1 MATTRSR
8 VTGEAGEV
16 ALDPRGLGLIDG
28 SAGAAAMSR
37 LLAWARSHP
46 WLVVA
51 ALALA
56 GCAVRLLL
64 VRGIWVDEAISV
76 RQAHMS
82 LPDML
87 QDLRRTDNHPPL
99 YFLLLWG
106 TTKVLGYSELA
117 VRAPAIV
124 AGTAL
129 VPALFLC
136 GRELFDRRTGLVA
149 AALATCAPLA
159 VWYSQEAR
167 MYALFMLLATLAV
180 WAQVRVLRD
189 GRGRWWV
196 LYAAI
201 TIALLY
207 TQYFSIIPVAI
218 QQLAFV
224 AVAWRRARR
233 GESVR
238 RLLLGCW
245 VLWAALTLALLPL
258 APFVAQQ
265 FLHDQ
270 TAGTGFASVPASA
283 GNPAGSS
290 PSVYALLSNLVWAVW
305 GYHADA
311 AMLRIA
317 ALWPLLMLL
326 ALCLLG
332 RRRTPNLVLVGALA
346 FGPVLVLL
354 VVGMKKHNLFEVR
367 YFAGAV
373 PMILLLAARALA
385 GGTLRRTPALIAVA
399 ALMAT
404 MVVGLADE
412 QLNGSNPRTYD
423 FRGALAEIR
432 RETRPGDTLLYSPDY
447 LQDVIAYYAPHLR
460 SQVLSS
466 PQPKVAGH
474 GGVFLLA
481 SFLEDANR
489 ASQVGA
495 ARKAL
500 ARGPRRMLSRGGREK
515 IDFWQFR

>member
-8 VTGEAGEV
+8 MTEEAGEV
-16 ALDPRGLGLIDG
+16 ALDPRGFEFIDRQ
-28 SAGAAAMSR
+28 AVAARRAR
-37 LLAWARSHP
+37 ALAWARSHP
-46 WLVVA
+46 WVLVGL
-51 ALALA
+51 LALA
-56 GCAVRLLL
+56 GLAVRLLL

-99 YFLLLWG
+99 FFVLLWG

-117 VRAPAIV
+117 VRTPAII

-129 VPALFLC
+129 VPALFAT

-149 AALATCAPLA
+149 AALGACAPLA

-180 WAQVRVLRD
+180 WAQVRLLRD
-189 GRGRWWV
+189 GRGRWW
-196 LYAAI
+196 LIYAAL

-224 AVAWRRARR
+224 VVAWRRARR
-233 GESVR
+233 GQSVK
-238 RLLLGCW
+238 RLLIGCW
-245 VLWAALTLALLPL
+245 ILWAALTLALLPL

-265 FLHDQ
+265 FGHDQ

-283 GNPAGSS
+283 GNPAGTS
-290 PSVYALLSNLVWAVW
+290 PSVYSLLSNLVWAVW
-305 GYHADA
+305 GYHADST
-311 AMLRIA
+311 MLRIA

-326 ALCLLG
+326 ALALLG
-332 RRRTPNLVLVGALA
+332 RRRSPNLALVGALA
-346 FGPVLVLL
+346 LGPVLVLL

-373 PMILLLAARALA
+373 PMLLLLAARALA
-385 GGTLRRTPALIAVA
+385 GGALRRTA
-399 ALMAT
+399 ALAAVGALMIS
-404 MVVGLADE
+404 MLVGLADE

-423 FRGALAEIR
+423 FRGALAQIR
-432 RETRPGDTLLYSPDY
+432 REARPGDTLIYSPDY
-447 LQDVIAYYAPHLR
+447 LQDVITYYAPHLR
-460 SQVLSS
+460 SRVLRD
-466 PQPKVAGH
+466 PKPRVPGH

-481 SFLEDANR
+481 SFLEDPVR
-489 ASQVGA
+489 AAQVGA

-500 ARGPRRMLSRGGREK
+500 ARGPRRLVSRGGREK
-515 IDFWQFR
+515 IDLWEFR

>member
-8 VTGEAGEV
+8 LTEESGEV
-16 ALDPRGLGLIDG
+16 VLDPGGFGLIG
-28 SAGAAAMSR
+28 RRAAPIRVRPLAWTR
-37 LLAWARSHP
+37 AHPWVVVGLLALTG
-46 WLVVA
+46 LV
-51 ALALA
+51 
-56 GCAVRLLL
+56 VRLLM

-82 LPDML
+82 LPGML

-99 YFLLLWG
+99 YFLVLWG

-117 VRAPAIV
+117 VRTPAIV

-129 VPALFLC
+129 VPALFVT

-167 MYALFMLLATLAV
+167 MYAFFMLLATLAV

-189 GRGRWWV
+189 GRFRWWV
-196 LYAAI
+196 VYAAV
-201 TIALLY
+201 TTALLY
-207 TQYFSIIPVAI
+207 TQYFSILPVAI

-238 RLLLGCW
+238 QLMIGCW
-245 VLWAALTLALLPL
+245 ILWTALTLALLPL

-265 FLHDQ
+265 FAHDQ
-270 TAGTGFASVPASA
+270 SSGTGFSNVPASA

-290 PSVYALLSNLVWAVW
+290 PSVYSLLSNLVWAVW
-305 GYHADA
+305 GYHADST
-311 AMLRIA
+311 MVRIA

-326 ALCLLG
+326 ALWLLG
-332 RRRTPNLVLVGALA
+332 RRRTPMLVLVGALA
-346 FGPVLVLL
+346 IGPVLALL
-354 VVGMKKHNLFEVR
+354 VIGMRKHNLFEVR

-373 PMILLLAARALA
+373 PMLLLLAARALA
-385 GGTLRRTPALIAVA
+385 GGALRRTPALLAVA
-399 ALMAT
+399 ALMGT
-404 MVVGLADE
+404 MLVGLADE

-423 FRGALAEIR
+423 FRGALAQIR
-432 RETRPGDTLLYSPDY
+432 REARPGDTLLYSPDY

-460 SQVLSS
+460 SQVLGG
-466 PQPKVAGH
+466 PQPTVPGH

-481 SFLEDANR
+481 SFLEDPGR
-489 ASQVGA
+489 AAQVGSA
-495 ARKAL
+495 ERAL
-500 ARGPRRMLSRGGREK
+500 GRGPRRMVSRGGREK
-515 IDFWQFR
+515 IDFWEFR

>member
-8 VTGEAGEV
+8 LTEEAGEV
-16 ALDPRGLGLIDG
+16 ALDPRGFELIDRRTVHARG
-28 SAGAAAMSR
+28 SSA
-37 LLAWARSHP
+37 LAWTRSHP
-46 WLVVA
+46 WVVVGV
-51 ALALA
+51 LALA
-56 GCAVRLLL
+56 GLAVRLLL

-99 YFLLLWG
+99 FFVLLWG

-117 VRAPAIV
+117 VRTPAII

-129 VPALFLC
+129 VPALFVT

-149 AALATCAPLA
+149 AAFGACAPLA

-180 WAQVRVLRD
+180 WAQVRLLRD

-196 LYAAI
+196 LYAAL

-224 AVAWRRARR
+224 VVAWRRARR
-233 GESVR
+233 GQSVK
-238 RLLLGCW
+238 RLLIGCW
-245 VLWAALTLALLPL
+245 MLWAALTLALLPL

-265 FLHDQ
+265 FAHDQ

-290 PSVYALLSNLVWAVW
+290 PSVYSLLSNLVWAVW
-305 GYHADA
+305 GYHADST
-311 AMLRIA
+311 MLRIA

-326 ALCLLG
+326 ALALLG
-332 RRRTPNLVLVGALA
+332 RRRSPNLALVGALA
-346 FGPVLVLL
+346 LGPVLVLL

-373 PMILLLAARALA
+373 PMLLLLAARALA
-385 GGTLRRTPALIAVA
+385 GGALRRTA
-399 ALMAT
+399 ALAAVGAL
-404 MVVGLADE
+404 MVSMLVGLADE

-423 FRGALAEIR
+423 FRGALAQIR
-432 RETRPGDTLLYSPDY
+432 REARPGDTLLYSPDY

-460 SQVLSS
+460 SQVLSG
-466 PQPKVAGH
+466 PQPRVAGH

-481 SFLEDANR
+481 SFLEDPGR
-489 ASQVGA
+489 AAQVGTA
-495 ARKAL
+495 KHAL
-500 ARGPRRMLSRGGREK
+500 TRGPRRLVSRGGREK
-515 IDFWQFR
+515 IDFWEFR